1 MDEIN
6 ESFLKNLKFTKET
19 NFEILKSYFQKMSPK
34 IDKSFMKQQQQQQ
47 PKEDINNNEL
57 DQHGQTTSI

>member
-34 IDKSFMKQQQQQQ
+34 IDKSFMKQQQQ
-47 PKEDINNNEL
+47 PKEDINNNDL